1 MHVNGGRDPL
11 VNANHGAVGAIEH
24 PHTSWMSDDA
34 PPFSLFARSLL
45 PRFFL
50 ALSRELTRTR
60 ASYPTRFPSVVRRRR
75 NSARRDPGPFLSN
88 RLCSLSNRRVDW
100 ERFRFN
106 GSIDPFG
113 FESGGK
119 DEAHEALHVAL
130 ASARCI
136 ASKMAVFART
146 ASELLRE
153 AVHAQELAPY
163 DVRGRRMGAR
173 TGGNGRRMELTE
185 HTVQSTQHHG
195 VKTVLEEVEAHAK
208 GMFEVTRCEKR
219 MRRIEARANDG
230 TDSTDEKWRRT
241 ARNKP

>member
-1 MHVNGGRDPL
+1 MDIGRRTASLCLSLSLSLHVRFFH
-11 VNANHGAVGAIEH
+11 AC
-24 PHTSWMSDDA
+24 
-34 PPFSLFARSLL
+34 FSLSTANLHAHVLRV
-45 PRFFL
+45 P
-50 ALSRELTRTR
+50 LTRLRWFEGEETPHEETQDPSFGT
-60 ASYPTRFPSVVRRRR
+60 ASV
-75 NSARRDPGPFLSN
+75 PF
-88 RLCSLSNRRVDW
+88 RTD
-100 ERFRFN
+100 
-106 GSIDPFG
+106 GSIGRGSGSIGSIGPFG

-119 DEAHEALHVAL
+119 DEAHEVLVVAL

-173 TGGNGRRMELTE
+173 TGGNGRRMELTV

-208 GMFEVTRCEKR
+208 GMFEVTRCDKR